1 MTLNAYI
8 HIPFCSS
15 KCKYCSFTSFTNLE
29 LIQPYIYSLL
39 KEIEVNYEG
48 EPLNT
53 LYFGGGTPSLL
64 SSNQLK
70 KIINKF
76 NFASSAEITFE
87 INPSDVTEDYINS
100 LLDLGINR
108 LSLGVQSFDDN
119 ILTIIGR
126 RHNSQ
131 IALNSIEIISN
142 YFDNF
147 SIDFIYGLP
156 SQNIESFNS
165 DLLKAISLNIP
176 HISLYGLKIEPNS
189 YFYSNTP
196 INLPDDDMQADMYL
210 LASSLLSDNNYNRYE
225 ISNFAKSGFESK
237 HNLNYWNNNTYYGF
251 GVSAHGY
258 IDGIR
263 YNNTSLIQDYIDNP
277 RFHEYGKELTTD
289 EILQEEIFL
298 GFRKGAGIDINS
310 INTKFAIDFDT
321 KYKSTIQ
328 KYLDANLLEKTDVGY
343 KLNTNGFLLSN
354 MILSEFL

>member
-126 RHNSQ
+126 RHNYQ
-131 IALNSIEIISN
+131 
-142 YFDNF
+142 
-147 SIDFIYGLP
+147 
-156 SQNIESFNS
+156 
-165 DLLKAISLNIP
+165 
-176 HISLYGLKIEPNS
+176 NS
-189 YFYSNTP
+189 Y
-196 INLPDDDMQADMYL
+196 
-210 LASSLLSDNNYNRYE
+210 
-225 ISNFAKSGFESK
+225 
-237 HNLNYWNNNTYYGF
+237 
-251 GVSAHGY
+251 
-258 IDGIR
+258 
-263 YNNTSLIQDYIDNP
+263 
-277 RFHEYGKELTTD
+277 
-289 EILQEEIFL
+289 
-298 GFRKGAGIDINS
+298 
-310 INTKFAIDFDT
+310 
-321 KYKSTIQ
+321 
-328 KYLDANLLEKTDVGY
+328 
-343 KLNTNGFLLSN
+343 
-354 MILSEFL
+354 